1 MFLLSFLCFGVTD
14 KGSTCEGIRHLIPPG
29 FVNWRNGLDFYLG
42 SLSIFIFGSF
52 TPREVLGN
60 DMFAT
65 NDFTNAMH
73 YRDSFT
79 LQTING

>member
-1 MFLLSFLCFGVTD
+1 MFLLSFLFFGVTD

-29 FVNWRNGLDFYLG
+29 FENWRNGLDFYLG

-60 DMFAT
+60 ACLQPMISQTQCTIAT
-65 NDFTNAMH
+65 ASH
-73 YRDSFT
+73 SKR
-79 LQTING
+79 